1 MSLDSPVKQKILPVF
16 DASKV
21 LVSGPGVE
29 NGIPASL
36 PTAFLVDTTDAGD
49 ADLDIA
55 VQVNSYQS
63 RHWL

>member
-1 MSLDSPVKQKILPVF
+1 MKQKILPVF

-55 VQVNSYQS
+55 VQVNSYQL
-63 RHWL
+63 RHWP